1 MEYRWVLQLV
11 VVNKNVKLGT
21 TNAHRMYLALK
32 IHSWDAISPMH
43 CLTSLKIVA
52 EL

>member
-1 MEYRWVLQLV
+1 MSI
-11 VVNKNVKLGT
+11 NLGT
-21 TNAHRMYLALK
+21 TNPQRIDVALK
-32 IHSWDAISPMH
+32 WQSCDVISPMH

>member
-1 MEYRWVLQLV
+1 MFIVLATAV
-11 VVNKNVKLGT
+11 ENMSINLGT
-21 TNAHRMYLALK
+21 TNAQRIDLALK
-32 IHSWDAISPMH
+32 IWSCGVISPMH